1 MIPMFLRPGTWTR
14 LLATIAWCIP
24 LVVVYA
30 ADQPQWGE
38 RFTRNQVSAETRLP
52 ESFDPAT
59 GQNLRW
65 TAALGTESH
74 STPIVARGRVFM
86 STNNGRPRNPAVTHD
101 CGVLLCFDERDG
113 RLLWQLAVPKRG
125 PTSFWD
131 WPKTGM
137 ASPVTMDGDRIYVV
151 SNRGEVLCLDPA
163 GMENGNDGP
172 FTDEARHQAERGAP
186 PIGPAKTDADIL
198 WLYDVPET
206 LGVRQHD
213 GAHCSILVRGDLLYI
228 CTSNGLDDEHR
239 KVGAPATPCL
249 IVLDKHTGRL
259 VARENEGIAR
269 RTCHSN
275 WSSPSTA
282 DINGQAA
289 IIFGGGDGVCYAFA
303 ALTNPPPAGEVQS
316 LKNIW
321 RFDCDPTGPKDDPG
335 GYKSNRRVSPSVIVG
350 MPVVLSNRVYVT
362 GGGDLWWGKRK
373 SWLKCIDATK
383 RGDITSTGEIWSYE
397 MPTHSM
403 ATPSVAGDL
412 IYIADCGGSIHCL
425 DRATGRP
432 HWVHQGD
439 AETWGSTM
447 VADGKVYLGTRKGDL
462 WVFAA
467 DREKKLLA
475 KIPLG
480 SPISGSVTPA
490 NGTLYV
496 ATMKQ
501 LFAATSSEK
510 P

>member
-1 MIPMFLRPGTWTR
+1 MTPPILRSAAGWGLFA
-14 LLATIAWCIP
+14 LLGLSCTAFVAG
-24 LVVVYA
+24 A

-38 RFTRNQVSAETRLP
+38 RFTRNQISGEVRLP

-59 GQNLRW
+59 NRNVRW
-65 TAALGTESH
+65 TATLGTESH
-74 STPIVARGRVFM
+74 STPIIVRGRVYM
-86 STNNGRPRNPAVTHD
+86 STNNGRPRNPQVTHD
-101 CGVLLCFDERDG
+101 CGVLMCFDEHDG
-113 RLLWQLAVPKRG
+113 RFLWQLAVPKRG
-125 PTSFWD
+125 PTSYWD
-131 WPKTGM
+131 WPHTGM
-137 ASPVTMDGDRIYVV
+137 ASPVTVEGDRAYVV
-151 SNRGEVLCLDPA
+151 SNRGEVLCLDVF

-172 FTDEARHQAERGAP
+172 FRDEARHQAERGAP
-186 PIGPAKTDADIL
+186 PIETTPADADIV

-213 GAHCSILVRGDLLYI
+213 GAHCSILIDGDLLYL

-239 KVGAPATPCL
+239 KVGAPDTPCL
-249 IVLDKHTGRL
+249 IVLEKATGRL

-275 WSSPSTA
+275 WSSPSIA
-282 DINGQAA
+282 DINGRRLVF
-289 IIFGGGDGVCYAFA
+289 FGGGDGVCYAFE
-303 ALTNPPPAGEVQS
+303 ALTSVPPAGVVQS
-316 LKNIW
+316 LRNVWK
-321 RFDCDPTGPKDDPG
+321 FDLDPTGPKDDPG

-350 MPVVLSNRVYVT
+350 MPVVQGNRVYVA

-373 SWLKCIDATK
+373 SWLKCIDATQT
-383 RGDITSTGEIWSYE
+383 GDITTTGQVWSYE

-403 ATPSVAGDL
+403 ETPSVTGDL
-412 IYIADCGGSIHCL
+412 VFIADCGGSIHCL

-447 VADGKVYLGTRKGDL
+447 VADGRVYLGTRKGDL

-467 DREKKLLA
+467 QKEKKLLA
-475 KIPLG
+475 KVPLG

-501 LFAATSSEK
+501 LFAAAL
-510 P
+510 PPD